1 MMKSLRTQLSLSILL
16 IPVITVVLIGFFSNW
31 FINREFEKYVA
42 ESERTRG
49 ENIVVDLG
57 NQYDD
62 STQSWNLDY
71 VHIIGMYSLYDGY
84 LLKLSDMSGNIVW
97 DAENHDMSLCG
108 QIMNEISARMEKL
121 GEPGEFISHAYE
133 VNRNGQTVGSVSV
146 TYYGPYF
153 LSENDF
159 TFISDLNS
167 ILIVIGIL
175 AGVFSVLVGCLLAG
189 RISRPVTKTA
199 YIAKQIA
206 QGNYDIRFERETKTR
221 ELNDL
226 VIAVNH
232 LAGALSEQENLRKR
246 MTADIAHELR
256 TPLTAVGSH
265 LEAML
270 EGLWETTP
278 ERLTGC
284 HDEIKRLGMLIADLE
299 QLAKI
304 EGENLKLNKTR
315 TELLDIVRTVAENMS
330 AETGKKNQSLT
341 VTGAP
346 VFVNADKD
354 RINQVIH
361 NLLSNAVKYTPAG
374 GAIQLEVIDET
385 DSGIVKVKDT
395 GIGIPEDELSSVF
408 ERFYRTDKS
417 RNRKLG
423 GAGIGL
429 TIVKSIVSA
438 HGGDVSVESRPEQ
451 GSLFTVRI
459 PKAGGINCPAARL

>member
-1 MMKSLRTQLSLSILL
+1 MMMKSLRTQLSLSILL
-16 IPVITVVLIGFFSNW
+16 ILTITIGLIGFFSNR
-31 FINREFEKYVA
+31 FINREFEKYVT
-42 ESERTRG
+42 ESERTRS
-49 ENIVVDLG
+49 ENIVADLG
-57 NQYDD
+57 NQYDGFR
-62 STQSWNLDY
+62 QSWNFDY

-84 LLKLSDMSGNIVW
+84 LLKLSDRSGNIVW

-108 QIMNEISARMEKL
+108 QIMNEISARMEKR
-121 GEPGEFISHAYE
+121 GETGEFITHTYE

-159 TFISDLNS
+159 TFISALNS

-175 AGVFSVLVGCLLAG
+175 ASVFSVLVGCLLAR

-206 QGNYDIRFERETKTR
+206 RGNYDIRFERGTKTR

-226 VIAVNH
+226 VSAINH
-232 LAGALSEQENLRKR
+232 LAGALSEQENLRRR

-270 EGLWETTP
+270 EGLWEPTT
-278 ERLTGC
+278 ERLMGC
-284 HDEIKRLGMLIADLE
+284 HDEIKRLGMLVADLE

-304 EGENLKLNKTR
+304 EGENLKLSKTR
-315 TELLDIVRTVAENMS
+315 TDLLDVVRTVAENMN
-330 AETGKKNQSLT
+330 AEAGKKNQSLT
-341 VTGAP
+341 VTGTP
-346 VFVNADKD
+346 VFVRADKD

-361 NLLSNAVKYTPAG
+361 NLLSNAVKYTPVG
-374 GAIQLEVIDET
+374 GVIELEVVDAPER
-385 DSGIVKVKDT
+385 GIVNVKDT
-395 GIGIPEDELSSVF
+395 GIGIPENELPLVF

-429 TIVKSIVSA
+429 AIVKAIVSA

-451 GSLFTVRI
+451 GSCFTVRI
-459 PKAGGINCPAARL
+459 PKAD